1 MNRACQAFHW
11 HARCI
16 LGHACRDARL
26 FCIDVA
32 MATAKLTE
40 DPPFGGLWCD
50 QPALFLPVTFAA
62 ALTPG
67 TLAIPTTGTA
77 LLAVSCSHRPLF
89 KKDRDRRQT
98 FLHTFASCLAM
109 STTIPYAKC
118 VIGAEVSSPAVNRC
132 QLTVGMAVALIA
144 ERFDIA
150 VGEGSG

>member
-67 TLAIPTTGTA
+67 TLRQPDNRNRSACGELFTQTA
-77 LLAVSCSHRPLF
+77 VQ
-89 KKDRDRRQT
+89 KDRDRRQT